1 MLINQLTGYLR
12 ASDSGALIDKYAVL
26 PNQNYVFK
34 KSSTLIPDSG
44 IIDNVVKDA
53 YKLAG
58 VDIREILLL
67 IEVFYPLPEQN
78 LDIYSIAEKITKY
91 VEQHK
96 NKLGANSKDE
106 EVIFNSLFSLLKNCP
121 EKSILQKAFKE
132 LISNLYWF
140 YNDDTISQNMN
151 KVEKYEQ
158 MLSRYGIN
166 DMQALEGILQQA
178 SNSTGSSNDFNISKE
193 QLSIYGIKSEQ
204 DLFKLLN
211 SIADENGGSIAINEL
226 SGLSIDEVS
235 SDFMHNSIRKKYSFD
250 YYQQI
255 MERAIKNVFEYL
267 KMTKKYE
274 MSDNLEDWK
283 KTSYSST
290 VFLAKKEGIEIRIV
304 VRPSDNDKIIF
315 YYEQEVAAVDDT
327 AYELWTD
334 NGQDNT
340 RMITLGD
347 IIKTTGISVIPL
359 KNLNPK

>member
-1 MLINQLTGYLR
+1 LCRN
-12 ASDSGALIDKYAVL
+12 DSGALTDKYAVL

-34 KSSTLIPDSG
+34 KSSTLTPDSG
-44 IIDNVVKDA
+44 DIDNIIKDA

-58 VDIREILLL
+58 VDIRETLLL
-67 IEVFYPLPEQN
+67 IEVCYPLPEHN
-78 LDIYSIAEKITKY
+78 LDIYYIAEKITRY

-96 NKLGANSKDE
+96 NKLGVNSKDE
-106 EVIFNSLFSLLKNCP
+106 EITFNSLFSLLKTCP
-121 EKSILQKAFKE
+121 EKSTLQKAFKE

-140 YNDDTISQNMN
+140 YNDDTISENMH
-151 KVEKYEQ
+151 KVEKYEK
-158 MLSRYGIN
+158 MLSKYGIS
-166 DMQALEGILQQA
+166 DMQVLEGILQQA
-178 SNSTGSSNDFNISKE
+178 NNNSSSNDYSISKE
-193 QLSIYGIKSEQ
+193 QLSVYGIKSEQ

-211 SIADENGGSIAINEL
+211 IIASENGGSIAIDEL

-235 SDFMHNSIRKKYSFD
+235 NNFIHNSIRTKYSFD

-255 MERAIKNVFEYL
+255 IERAIKNVFKYL
-267 KMTKKYE
+267 KKTRKYE
-274 MSDNLEDWK
+274 ISDSLEDWK
-283 KTSYSST
+283 ETSYSPT
-290 VFLAKKEGIEIRIV
+290 VFLAKKDGLEIRIV
-304 VRPSDNDKIIF
+304 VRPSDDDKIIF

-334 NGQDNT
+334 NGQGNT